1 MTNLAMTSSAMTSSA
16 ISFEFADRAPG
27 ERLAARVVV
36 VMLGPLQAIAARGE
50 RWAGARGWW
59 RTRSRATTAGPG
71 DFDTVVLV
79 HIDAAYNLARYLTGD
94 AELSEDIV
102 QEALLKA
109 YRGFATYRGEN
120 AKAWLLTIVRRGFV
134 DWSNAR
140 RAGRAVFSE
149 AETADDAGDHVA
161 DPCESAEALLL
172 RAADVSTV
180 QRALQALPEP
190 FRESLILREIEGL
203 SYREVAEMTGVPQ
216 GTVMSRLARGRELL
230 ARKLR
235 AEMAPEMSEVSR

>member
-1 MTNLAMTSSAMTSSA
+1 MTGLAILRPT
-16 ISFEFADRAPG
+16 IRAPG
-27 ERLAARVVV
+27 QLLGARVLVL
-36 VMLGPLQAIAARGE
+36 MLGPLLAVAAQGG
-50 RWAGARGWW
+50 RWGGGRAWW
-59 RTRSRATTAGPG
+59 RARARAVSTGPE
-71 DFDTVVLV
+71 DFDAVVLV

-94 AELSEDIV
+94 VELAEDIV
-102 QEALLKA
+102 QDALLKA
-109 YRGFATYRGEN
+109 YRGFPTYRGDN
-120 AKAWLLTIVRRGFV
+120 AKAWLLTIVRRGFI

-149 AETADDAGDHVA
+149 AETAEDAGDHVA
-161 DPCESAEALLL
+161 DPSDSAEALLL

-230 ARKLR
+230 ARMLR
-235 AEMAPEMSEVSR
+235 AASISEESR